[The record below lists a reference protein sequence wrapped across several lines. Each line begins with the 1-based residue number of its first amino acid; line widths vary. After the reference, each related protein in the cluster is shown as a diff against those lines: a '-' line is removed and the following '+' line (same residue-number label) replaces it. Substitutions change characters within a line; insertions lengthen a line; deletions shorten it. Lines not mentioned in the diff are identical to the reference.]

1 MAENVGLEY
10 LLEGISTLETKEE
23 LDAVRDAVKERR
35 KELKVARARGPRR
48 VLTEEEKTVLAKG
61 NSAEMI
67 LVNKEKYD
75 YSDVKDP
82 DRLTAEKWFK
92 APKPYSK
99 STAYH
104 QWRVW
109 NWPDLGDKYKGGL
122 IIEKAT
128 GKSVPPPEMPQTPE
142 WESEPECESEPEEEE
157 VSEEETETVTVAMA
171 AVRVE

>member
-1 MAENVGLEY
+1 MN
-10 LLEGISTLETKEE
+10 
-23 LDAVRDAVKERR
+23 
-35 KELKVARARGPRR
+35 
-48 VLTEEEKTVLAKG
+48 
-61 NSAEMI
+61 

-75 YSDVKDP
+75 YSGIKGL
-82 DRLTAEKWFK
+82 DRRSMAEKWFK

-109 NWPDLGDKYKGGL
+109 NYPTYIKYKGGL

-128 GKSVPPPEMPQTPE
+128 GRSDPPETPQTPE
-142 WESEPECESEPEEEE
+142 WESESEPEEEE
-157 VSEEETETVTVAMA
+157 EEVTEEVTVAMA

>member
-1 MAENVGLEY
+1 MAENVVLQ
-10 LLEGISTLETKEE
+10 LILDGIPTLETKAE
-23 LDAVRDAVKERR
+23 LDAVKDAVKERR
-35 KELKVARARGPRR
+35 EELKVARVRGPRR
-48 VLTEEEKTVLAKG
+48 GLTEEEKAVLAKG

-75 YSDVKDP
+75 YSGVKDL
-82 DRLTAEKWFK
+82 DRRSMAEKWFK
-92 APKPYSK
+92 AAKPYSK

-157 VSEEETETVTVAMA
+157 VSEEETVTVAMA

>member
-1 MAENVGLEY
+1 M
-10 LLEGISTLETKEE
+10 
-23 LDAVRDAVKERR
+23 
-35 KELKVARARGPRR
+35 
-48 VLTEEEKTVLAKG
+48 
-61 NSAEMI
+61 
-67 LVNKEKYD
+67 
-75 YSDVKDP
+75 
-82 DRLTAEKWFK
+82 AEKWFK

-157 VSEEETETVTVAMA
+157 EVSEEETVTVAMA